1 MRLKPVILLGLL
13 SMTACGMMPSNVY
26 AFDIVKW
33 FSDVMGKEGFPQER
47 PDDDI
52 FCFDLAGVMPEDV
65 AEEIDETGR
74 SLRDA
79 FDIDFV
85 VIIAPSLGR
94 QDIASFA
101 ARIFTQWRI
110 GKSTQGK
117 KGVLILIDWQSKQ
130 VKIEIGYDLEAVFT
144 DQYVGQVER
153 EILDE
158 FLEQADW
165 RKGFLATIEN
175 FVYRIYHMQERGVN
189 VKGIK
194 EQSEIGY
201 YSGGAGAK
209 GRFDFGAALNR
220 PLPQIPQAIKQ
231 YFSAQPTP
239 ELAFRRYLEFCARNM
254 RDYTVDLFNERT
266 KAFFRH
272 WTTTTG
278 QRRAEARAWDGVSYE
293 VRQNGKWAVVFHPD
307 DDYMKMAKL
316 PPYFIEKTDKG
327 WQMDLDAMAR
337 GIVFG
342 GPFTHWANDAWLYP
356 YVEVLMDDYTLDPRM
371 LSLRRRDDLKAEM
384 PDAKD
389 IFRRFRYYQK
399 PPRIWI
405 GIYLAMTNEV
415 EEKYA
420 GVPSTVVLD
429 VCPGS
434 PAERAGL
441 KAGDIILAVNG
452 KKGPYGELLPG
463 QFLDILRR
471 HRPGDKITL
480 EILRDLKERKEI
492 KITLEQTSRR
502 EYF

>member
-1 MRLKPVILLGLL
+1 MRLRFAILIGLL
-13 SMTACGMMPSNVY
+13 SALVLSGIALQGY
-26 AFDIVKW
+26 AFEIGRW
-33 FSDVMGKEGFPQER
+33 FAEVTGKAGFPQVR
-47 PDDDI
+47 PDEDK
-52 FCFDLAGVMPEDV
+52 FCFDLAGVMPKDV
-65 AEEIDETGR
+65 AEEIDQTGS
-74 SLRDA
+74 SLRRV

-85 VIIAPSLGR
+85 VIIAPSIGK
-94 QDIASFA
+94 QDIGRFTAD
-101 ARIFTQWRI
+101 IFSKWEI

-117 KGVLILIDWQSKQ
+117 KGVLILIDWQTKQ

-175 FVYRIYHMQERGVN
+175 FVYRIYHMQDRGVD
-189 VKGIK
+189 VKHIK
-194 EQSEIGY
+194 ETSKIGY

-209 GRFDFGAALNR
+209 GKFDFGAALNR
-220 PLPQIPQAIKQ
+220 PLPQTPEAIRQ
-231 YFSAQPTP
+231 YFSAQASP

-254 RDYTVDLFNERT
+254 RDYSVDLFNERT

-278 QRRAEARAWDGVSYE
+278 QRRAEAQAWDGMSYE
-293 VRQNGKWAVVFHPD
+293 VRQKGKWAVVFHPD

-316 PPYFIEKTDKG
+316 PPYFIEKTEKG

-337 GIVFG
+337 GLVFG
-342 GPFTHWANDAWLYP
+342 GPFVHWANDAWLYP
-356 YVEVLMDDYTLDPRM
+356 YVQALIPDYTLDPRM
-371 LSLRRRDDLKAEM
+371 LSLRKKTDLKAEI

-389 IFRRFRYYQK
+389 IFLRFEYYQR
-399 PPRIWI
+399 PPRLWL
-405 GIYLAMTNEV
+405 GVYLAMTNEV

-434 PAERAGL
+434 PADKAGL
-441 KAGDIILAVNG
+441 KPGDIILRVNG

-463 QFLDILRR
+463 QFLDIIRR

-480 EILRDLKERKEI
+480 DILRDLKERKEI
-492 KITLEQTSRR
+492 EITLEQTSRG